1 MIQKEKILAAP
12 FSALSAE
19 EALNVLETSER
30 GLSDEEARE
39 RARQF
44 GPNVIGSK
52 KSATPL
58 QIFMRQFA
66 NPPIIIV
73 LTASITSLALGHPK
87 DAAMIMIVVLI
98 NTILGFYQEHKA
110 ERALSRLK
118 TYLEERVRVIRD
130 GVEREIDAKEL
141 VPGDIAHLSLGNRVP
156 ADARIIN
163 LRNLEVDESIL
174 TGEALPVT
182 KTNEQT
188 PAALHL
194 GDMKNMLFGG
204 TLIFEGTSIAVV
216 SATGMNT
223 QLGKIAHSVE
233 EASKDETP
241 LQATI
246 RKLSLKIA
254 GFLIVMVA
262 GMFFVGVSRGY
273 SAYEMFLTSVA
284 VVVAAVPAGLVI
296 ALTFILAVGVE
307 RLARRKAIVRKLLAA
322 ETLGAATV
330 IVTDKTGTLTEGRMR
345 LEEIVPEGNI
355 SPDDL
360 LALATLNCD
369 VFVEN
374 PHLLAEN
381 TQAKRMISGR
391 PLEVSIVESAFARG
405 IDTFA
410 LKSALHTTMLLPF
423 SSAKK
428 FSYVSAN
435 QSENNAL
442 PTVSYKRFFAF
453 LGAPE
458 MLLEISDISKERFVD
473 LMKFVEDAAH
483 SGKKVIGVAVK
494 EDGQN
499 VEEIERDVKF
509 AGFLLLEDPIRK
521 EAPEMVKKVKSLGVL
536 VTIATGDHR
545 GTAQHVASQL
555 GIDVSSE
562 AVLEGKD
569 LRALSDEELLV
580 RLNTVRIFARISPG
594 DKSRIVKLYQKR
606 GEIVAMTGD
615 GVNDAPSIK
624 DADIGVAF
632 GAGADVTKDVSDLV
646 LLDNNFRTI
655 VAAIEEGKRI
665 FSNIKKVVVYFLSSS
680 LNGIFLIGGSIL
692 IGLPLP
698 LHALQILWV
707 NLFTDSLPAASFG
720 FETHIDDVG
729 KRRGKEH
736 HNIFDKKVSLLVF
749 GIGTLSSTLLLA
761 IYWALISVFGVET
774 ALARSFIF
782 GIFATYTLLLAF
794 SLRSLSR
801 SVLRYNPFS
810 NHYLTG
816 SVLFGVI
823 MMMIA
828 IYTPMLNR
836 IFGTEPLPLPWLA
849 GVLGFAVFN
858 ILLVEIVKRFAGRA

>member
-1 MIQKEKILAAP
+1 MIQKEKILTAP

-19 EALNVLETSER
+19 EALNVLAVSER
-30 GLSDEEARE
+30 GLSTEEVQE
-39 RARQF
+39 RAHQF
-44 GPNVIGSK
+44 GPNVIGGK

-58 QIFMRQFA
+58 QILMRQFA
-66 NPPIIIV
+66 NPPIIVV
-73 LTASITSLALGHPK
+73 LTASIASLVLGHPE

-98 NTILGFYQEHKA
+98 NTTLGFYQEHKA
-110 ERALSRLK
+110 EQALGRLT
-118 TYLEERVRVIRD
+118 TYLEERVRVIRNEE
-130 GVEREIDAKEL
+130 EREIDVKEL
-141 VPGDIAHLSLGNRVP
+141 VPGDIVRLSSGNRVP

-182 KTNEQT
+182 KTDEQM

-204 TLIFEGTSIAVV
+204 TLIFGGTALAVV

-223 QLGKIAHSVE
+223 QLGKIARSV
-233 EASKDETP
+233 AGISKDETP
-241 LQATI
+241 LQTAI
-246 RKLSLKIA
+246 RKLSMIIA

-262 GMFFVGVSRGY
+262 GVFFVGVARGY
-273 SAYEMFLTSVA
+273 SAYEMFITSVA
-284 VVVAAVPAGLVI
+284 IVVAAVPAGLVI
-296 ALTFILAVGVE
+296 ALTVILAVGVE
-307 RLARRKAIVRKLLAA
+307 RLARRKAIVRKLIAA
-322 ETLGAATV
+322 ETLGSATV
-330 IVTDKTGTLTEGRMR
+330 IVTDKTGTLTEGRMK
-345 LEEIVPEGNI
+345 LEAVVPEGDI
-355 SPDDL
+355 SSEDL

-369 VFVEN
+369 VFIEN
-374 PHLLAEN
+374 PDLSRKDAH
-381 TQAKRMISGR
+381 AKKMIAGR
-391 PLEVSIVESAFARG
+391 PLEVSIAEGAFARG

-410 LKSALHTTMLLPF
+410 LKSALNVTMLLPF

-435 QSENNAL
+435 QSEINVL
-442 PTVSYKRFFAF
+442 PTVAYKRFFAL

-458 MLLEISDISKERFVD
+458 ILLEMSDISKERFVD
-473 LMKFVEDAAH
+473 LMKFVEDAAY

-499 VEEIERDVKF
+499 TEEVERNVKL

-521 EAPEMVKKVKSLGVL
+521 EAVEMVKKAESFGIL

-545 GTAQHVASQL
+545 GTAQHVAREL
-555 GIDVSSE
+555 GIHTPPG

-569 LRALSDEELLV
+569 LRVLSDEELLL
-580 RLNTVRIFARISPG
+580 RLNTIRIFARISPM

-624 DADIGVAF
+624 DADIGVAL

-655 VAAIEEGKRI
+655 VAAIEEGKRM
-665 FSNIKKVVVYFLSSS
+665 FSNIKKVVVYFLSNS
-680 LNGIFLIGGSIL
+680 LDGIFLIGGSIL

-720 FETHIDDVG
+720 FETHIDDAHQ
-729 KRRGKEH
+729 RRGKKH
-736 HNIFDKKVSLLVF
+736 HRIFDKKVGTLVF
-749 GIGTLSSTLLLA
+749 GIGVLSSVFLLT
-761 IYWALISVFGVET
+761 IYWALISVFGVD
-774 ALARSFIF
+774 AILARSFIF
-782 GIFATYTLLLAF
+782 GIFATYTLLLTF

-801 SVLRYNPFS
+801 SILQYNPFS
-810 NHYLTG
+810 NPYLTG
-816 SVLFGVI
+816 SVLFGVT
-823 MMMIA
+823 MMIVA
-828 IYTPMLNR
+828 TYTPMLNR
-836 IFGTEPLPLPWLA
+836 IFETVPLPLPWLA
-849 GVLGFAVFN
+849 GVFGFALLN
-858 ILLVEIVKRFAGRA
+858 IFLVELVKRFVKAV